1 MATTATHLA
10 GIRSRFVETARGRFH
25 VLEAGDPAGVPVL
38 FIHGNISSSTFW
50 EETMLALPQGF
61 AAFAPDLRGYGQSAT
76 LPVDATRGMRDFSD
90 DLYTIVGG
98 LGLEQVHVVGHSL
111 GGCIAMQFAID
122 HPRRLRSLALI
133 ATGSPFGYGGTRD
146 ERGTPCWDDCAGSGG
161 GLINPEFLRRLAAGD
176 TSDESPFSP
185 RNVLRHG
192 IVLTPQS
199 PQREDMLVNAMI
211 QTSTSEDNYSRDL
224 TPSLNWPHFA
234 PGTRGVNNAL
244 SPKYCNLSALAQL
257 QPQVPILWVHG
268 GRDVV
273 VSNQTP
279 ADPGS
284 LGAAGIIPN
293 YPGADV
299 YPPQPMVSQI
309 RAVLDQYA
317 AAGGR
322 YHEQLLPHVGHTP
335 YLDDPQGFQ
344 KVFLPFLQG
353 QS

>member
-1 MATTATHLA
+1 MSADTHLA
-10 GIRSRFVETARGRFH
+10 GIRSRFIETPRGRFH

-38 FIHGNISSSTFW
+38 FIHGNLSSSTFW

-61 AAFAPDLRGYGQSAT
+61 AAFAPDLRGYGQSAP

-90 DLYTIVGG
+90 DLASIVSV
-98 LGLEQVHVVGHSL
+98 LGVAQPIHVVGHSL

-122 HPRRLRSLALI
+122 HPQRLRRLALV
-133 ATGSPFGYGGTRD
+133 ATGSPYGYGGTRD
-146 ERGTPCWDDCAGSGG
+146 VQGTPCWDDYAGSGG

-185 RNVLRHG
+185 RMVLRHG
-192 IVLTPQS
+192 IVMTPQT

-211 QTSTSEDNYSRDL
+211 QTRTSEDNYSRDL
-224 TPSLNWPHFA
+224 TPSPNWPYFA

-244 SPKYCNLSALAQL
+244 SPKYCNLSALAQIA
-257 QPQVPILWVHG
+257 PQVPILWVHG

-273 VSNQTP
+273 VSDQTP

-284 LGAAGIIPN
+284 LGKAGIIPN
-293 YPGADV
+293 YPGEAV

-309 RAVLDQYA
+309 RAVLEQYA
-317 AAGGR
+317 AAGGH
-322 YHEQLLPHVGHTP
+322 YTEQLLPDVGHTP
-335 YLDDPQGFQ
+335 YLDDPQAFQ
-344 KVFLPFLQG
+344 QVFVPFVQG
-353 QS
+353 